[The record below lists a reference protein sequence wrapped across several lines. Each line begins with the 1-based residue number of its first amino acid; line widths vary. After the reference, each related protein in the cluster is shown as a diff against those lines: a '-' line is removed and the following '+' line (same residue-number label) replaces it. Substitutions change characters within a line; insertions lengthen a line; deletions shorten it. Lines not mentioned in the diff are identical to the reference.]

1 MVNYIA
7 IIVAT
12 IIGYAIGALWYS
24 PLLFG
29 TQWMKLQGFTKRDM
43 LRAKQRGMAKAY
55 ILTFIAV
62 LVMALVLSLLV
73 EVFGNGNFWSGALVG
88 FWVWLGFLATTQ
100 IGMVFWEDKPFSLYL
115 LTTAHYLV
123 TLVLAGGIL
132 AVWS

>member
-43 LRAKQRGMAKAY
+43 LRAKQRGMAKTY

-62 LVMALVLSLLV
+62 LVMTWVLSLLV
-73 EVFGNGNFWSGALVG
+73 EVFGNGNFWSGMLVG